1 MTLEKLCAL
10 LKKALPDKVFYG
22 TNVYDNEDNAEMPFI
37 VYQEVNKRPP
47 VSADD
52 KPLYYESSVQ
62 ITLVTKKK
70 SPALERT
77 LEKTLL
83 DNGLTYSLLSEF
95 FNSDKSVNRVYEIK
109 MEDL

>member
-1 MTLEKLCAL
+1 MTLEEVCAL
-10 LKKALPDKVFYG
+10 LKKVLPNKVFYG
-22 TNVYDNEDNAEMPFI
+22 TNSYDNEDNAKMPFI

-47 VSADD
+47 LMADD
-52 KPLYYESSVQ
+52 KPVFYESNIQ

-70 SPALERT
+70 SPSLERT

-83 DNGLTYSLLSEF
+83 DNEITYSLLSEF

-109 MEDL
+109 MEDI